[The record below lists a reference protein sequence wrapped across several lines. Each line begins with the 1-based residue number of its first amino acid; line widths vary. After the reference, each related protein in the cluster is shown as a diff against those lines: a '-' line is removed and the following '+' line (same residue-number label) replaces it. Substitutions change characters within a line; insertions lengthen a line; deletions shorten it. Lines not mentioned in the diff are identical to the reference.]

1 MIACRPMH
9 RALPVSMAL
18 LFVSLIGCAGSPPPK
33 SEASPLLAKAMP
45 GFELEPLN
53 GSTRD
58 SGSFYGRTLVLSF
71 VAADCAA
78 CDQTLHAAQEVYSGD
93 RDLVVVAVFGSDRET
108 AARLSS
114 KHGVK
119 FPVAVDGEGLVAR
132 RFEVEE
138 RPRTF
143 VVDAQG
149 RVRWVGGAALTEDS
163 LTAAVQAS
171 R

>member
-1 MIACRPMH
+1 
-9 RALPVSMAL
+9 
-18 LFVSLIGCAGSPPPK
+18 
-33 SEASPLLAKAMP
+33 MP
-45 GFELEPLN
+45 GFELQPLN
-53 GSTRD
+53 GTTRD

-71 VAADCAA
+71 VSADCAP
-78 CDQTLHAAQEVYSGD
+78 CDQTLQAAQDVYAGD
-93 RDLVVVAVFGSDRET
+93 HDLVVVAVFGGDRET

-119 FPVAVDGEGLVAR
+119 FPVAVDGEGIVAK
-132 RFEVEE
+132 RFEVDE

-149 RVRWVGGAALTEDS
+149 RVTWVGGAELTEDS
-163 LTAAVQAS
+163 LSRAVSAA

>member
-1 MIACRPMH
+1 
-9 RALPVSMAL
+9 
-18 LFVSLIGCAGSPPPK
+18 
-33 SEASPLLAKAMP
+33 MP

-58 SGSFYGRTLVLSF
+58 SGSFYGRTLVLAF
-71 VAADCAA
+71 VAPDCTP
-78 CDQTLHAAQEVYSGD
+78 CDQTLQAAQDVYAD
-93 RDLVVVAVFGSDRET
+93 DHELVVVAVVGSDRET

-119 FPVAVDGEGLVAR
+119 FPVAVDGEGTVAR

-149 RVRWVGGAALTEDS
+149 RVTWVGGAELTEDS
-163 LTAAVQAS
+163 LSRAVNAA

>member
-1 MIACRPMH
+1 MSRWCV
-9 RALPVSMAL
+9 ALVPFVVLVS
-18 LFVSLIGCAGSPPPK
+18 GCASSPPPESK
-33 SEASPLLAKAMP
+33 PSPLLEKAMP

-71 VAADCAA
+71 VNPDCAP
-78 CDQTLHAAQEVYSGD
+78 CDRTLQAAQHVYAD
-93 RDLVVVAVFGSDRET
+93 DHELVVVAVFGSDRET

-114 KHGVK
+114 KHGVR
-119 FPVAVDGEGLVAR
+119 FPVAVDGEGIVAR
-132 RFEVEE
+132 RFEVDE

-149 RVRWVGGAALTEDS
+149 RVTWVAGAELTEDS
-163 LTAAVQAS
+163 LSRAVSAA

>member
-1 MIACRPMH
+1 
-9 RALPVSMAL
+9 
-18 LFVSLIGCAGSPPPK
+18 
-33 SEASPLLAKAMP
+33 MP

-53 GSTRD
+53 GTTRD

-71 VAADCAA
+71 VSADCPR
-78 CDQTLHAAQEVYSGD
+78 CDQTLQAAQHVYSGD
-93 RDLVVVAVFGSDRET
+93 HELVVVAVFGSDRET

-119 FPVAVDGEGLVAR
+119 FPVAVDGQGIVAR

-149 RVRWVGGAALTEDS
+149 RVTWVGGAELTEDTLS
-163 LTAAVQAS
+163 RAVSAA

>member
-1 MIACRPMH
+1 
-9 RALPVSMAL
+9 
-18 LFVSLIGCAGSPPPK
+18 
-33 SEASPLLAKAMP
+33 MP

-53 GSTRD
+53 GATRD

-71 VAADCAA
+71 VSEDCAR
-78 CDQTLHAAQEVYSGD
+78 CDETLAAAQHVYAGD
-93 RDLVVVAVFGSDRET
+93 HELVVVAVFGSDRET

-119 FPVAVDGEGLVAR
+119 FPVAVDGEGIVAR
-132 RFEVEE
+132 RFEVNE

-149 RVRWVGGAALTEDS
+149 RVTWVGGPELTEDS
-163 LTAAVQAS
+163 LSRAVSAA